1 MNNCQPSISK
11 LILQSFCCQASI
23 AKLLLPAFYC
33 QASNAK
39 LLLQSFYK
47 PSFYCQASIA
57 KLLLPAFYIANIP
70 MPHFKT
76 HPPPFALKIS
86 ICSIQVARNPEME
99 PTTPLQQDTPHGD
112 PLETPH
118 QEIQKTCSGNSP
130 CHLQGCSIC
139 CTPTNHVCNL
149 DEALSKDNAIPDPRN
164 TDDPPPAPHHPD
176 PHQCIQKCN

>member
-76 HPPPFALKIS
+76 HPPPLRSKFQSAQYK
-86 ICSIQVARNPEME
+86 
-99 PTTPLQQDTPHGD
+99 
-112 PLETPH
+112 
-118 QEIQKTCSGNSP
+118 
-130 CHLQGCSIC
+130 LQG
-139 CTPTNHVCNL
+139 TLRWN
-149 DEALSKDNAIPDPRN
+149 
-164 TDDPPPAPHHPD
+164 PPPLSNRILPMESLWRPHTRIFRKHAAGTLPAIYKDAVFVAHP
-176 PHQCIQKCN
+176 PIMFAT